1 MLKFILIGF
10 VVVGL
15 TIIGFRH
22 KLDFRTNTK
31 GLFLGFLFIFIGL
44 TLILNN

>member
-1 MLKFILIGF
+1 MLNFILIGF
-10 VVVGL
+10 IVVGL

-31 GLFLGFLFIFIGL
+31 GLVLGFLFIFIGL